1 MADRTSPR
9 LADALSSDARL
20 RTDWRRYWIR
30 DTLHG
35 GIGAILHHLLR
46 LAPIDL
52 CSSIGARLGPV
63 LGPLRNRSWDKRA
76 RSNVRLLRPELADA
90 DADRMVRAMWANVG
104 RTMFEFSVL
113 RRLYRGDRVR
123 FVGAEHLRAVQQ
135 SGRPRVILQLHLGN
149 WELTGALLVLQQNEP
164 VRQFYQLPRN
174 RFDARI
180 AARVRKRF
188 HEELIPPTPAGMRI
202 ARRFLAERR
211 GSVVIAGDELVRG
224 RVQAPTF
231 GRPLRDDANLLFAA
245 RLAIATGAVIIPAY
259 TVRTGGAWFEHRLEG
274 PIEPFYSGDRDADVR
289 TTAARLDAA
298 ITPITLKHLDQWLML
313 HDLRLDR
320 D

>member
-1 MADRTSPR
+1 MAERSSPR
-9 LADALSSDARL
+9 LANVFSGDPRIRAEG
-20 RTDWRRYWIR
+20 RRYWLQ

-35 GIGAILHHLLR
+35 GIGAALHHLLR

-52 CSSIGARLGPV
+52 CSGIGARLGPV
-63 LGPLRNRSWDKRA
+63 LGPLRNRSWDRRA
-76 RSNVRLLRPELADA
+76 RANVRRLRPHLPDGEV
-90 DADRMVRAMWANVG
+90 DRVVRTMWANIG
-104 RTMFEFSVL
+104 RSMFEFSVL

-123 FVGAEHLRAVQQ
+123 FVGGEHLRAVQQ
-135 SGRPRVILQLHLGN
+135 SGRPRIILQLHLGN
-149 WELTGALLVLQQNEP
+149 WELTGALLVLHLNEP

-180 AARVRKRF
+180 AARVRRQF
-188 HEELIPPTPAGMRI
+188 RDELIPPTPAGMRI

-231 GRPLRDDANLLFAA
+231 GRVLRDDANLLFAA
-245 RLAIATGAVIIPAY
+245 RLAIATGAAIIPAF
-259 TVRTGGAWFEHRLEG
+259 TLRTEGAWFEHRLEA
-274 PIEPFYSGDRDADVR
+274 PIEPADSGDRDADVR
-289 TTAARLDAA
+289 ATAARLDAA
-298 ITPITLKHLDQWLML
+298 ITPIVLAHLDQWLML